1 MLNQLSSTSCV
12 WTCGCA
18 EKSLFV
24 ASTLKIIII
33 TVCLFTWQ
41 INEKRGEATF
51 LKSIPFCYWLLVPR
65 FCTWCPVLWHCTS
78 VTGNRKVVPQNRSCV
93 LFEISLNKPH
103 LHLATYRSKQ
113 CPNVLCLSSLTYHS
127 DALTCCYTHL
137 CYSHKAR
144 VLLNQHI
151 VSRQD

>member
-12 WTCGCA
+12 WTCECA
-18 EKSLFV
+18 ERSLFV

-41 INEKRGEATF
+41 IYEKRGEATF
-51 LKSIPFCYWLLVPR
+51 LLFIRVWYWLLVSHLR
-65 FCTWCPVLWHCTS
+65 NWCPVLWHCTS
-78 VTGNRKVVPQNRSCV
+78 VTGNVTGKLFPRIGPVYCLRS
-93 LFEISLNKPH
+93 LLSPIT
-103 LHLATYRSKQ
+103 TYRSKQ
-113 CPNVLCLSSLTYHS
+113 GSNVLYLSSLTYHR
-127 DALTCCYTHL
+127 DAFTCCDTYL
-137 CYSHKAR
+137 GYSHKAR

>member
-12 WTCGCA
+12 WTCGSA

-41 INEKRGEATF
+41 IYEKRREATY
-51 LKSIPFCYWLLVPR
+51 LTSICVWYWLLVSHLR
-65 FCTWCPVLWHCTS
+65 NWCPS
-78 VTGNRKVVPQNRSCV
+78 VVTLHKCYWQCLLESCSPRIGPVYCLRS
-93 LFEISLNKPH
+93 LLSLIT
-103 LHLATYRSKQ
+103 TYRSKQ
-113 CPNVLCLSSLTYHS
+113 GSNVLCLSSLTYYR
-127 DALTCCYTHL
+127 DAFTCCYTYL
-137 CYSHKAR
+137 GYLHKAR